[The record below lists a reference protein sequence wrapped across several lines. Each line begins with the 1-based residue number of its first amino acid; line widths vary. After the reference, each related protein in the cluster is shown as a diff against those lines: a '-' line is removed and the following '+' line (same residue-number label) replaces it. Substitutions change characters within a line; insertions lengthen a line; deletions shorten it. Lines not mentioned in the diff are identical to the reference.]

1 VILFPLWDRVQEL
14 PESAPDVDVE
24 REPILPR
31 LPLPGP
37 GDAWAFFLDVD
48 GTLLD
53 IAPTP
58 ESVAPR
64 ADTVELLERLAQT
77 AGGAVALVSGRPIRQ
92 LDELFAPL
100 ALAAAGLH
108 GLEWR
113 SADGTMHMADATAPD
128 LARTVEQLA
137 EFARRHPGTRV
148 EDKGMTVALHYR
160 QAPDAA
166 PDARRCVDNAA
177 RALGDRVHVQEGKMV
192 LEIKSIDAHKGMVV
206 ERFLAEQPFA
216 GRVPVFIGDDV
227 TDEDAFAVVNRHG
240 GYSIRVG
247 AARDKPSAARWALA
261 TPDQV
266 HSWLGR
272 VADSLEH
279 EQQR

>member
-1 VILFPLWDRVQEL
+1 MRKL
-14 PESAPDVDVE
+14 PVSTPDFDIEHGRAV
-24 REPILPR
+24 PR
-31 LPLPGP
+31 PPLPGP
-37 GDAWAFFLDVD
+37 KDAWAFFLDVD

-64 ADTVELLERLAQT
+64 ADTVELLERLAHA

-92 LDELFAPL
+92 LDELFTPL
-100 ALAAAGLH
+100 TLAAAGLH

-113 SADGTMHMADATAPD
+113 SADGTMHPADGVVPD
-128 LARTVEQLA
+128 LTGTVEQL
-137 EFARRHPGTRV
+137 EKFARKHPGIRI

-166 PDARRCVDNAA
+166 PDARRCVDKAA

-206 ERFLAEQPFA
+206 ERFLAELPFA
-216 GRVPVFIGDDV
+216 GRAPVFIGDDV

-247 AARDKPSAARWALA
+247 TERTRPSAARWALA
-261 TPDQV
+261 TPSQV

-272 VADSLEH
+272 VTDCLEQK
-279 EQQR
+279 EQR

>member
-1 VILFPLWDRVQEL
+1 MRKL
-14 PESAPDVDVE
+14 PVSTPDFDIE
-24 REPILPR
+24 REPTAPR
-31 LPLPGP
+31 PPLPGP
-37 GDAWAFFLDVD
+37 QDAWAFFLDVD

-64 ADTVELLERLAQT
+64 ADTVDLLERLAHA

-92 LDELFAPL
+92 LDQLFTPL
-100 ALAAAGLH
+100 SLAAAGLH

-113 SADGTMHMADATAPD
+113 SGDGTMHSADAVVPD
-128 LARTVEQLA
+128 LARTVEKLE
-137 EFARRHPGTRV
+137 EFVRQHPGTRV

-160 QAPDAA
+160 QAPAA
-166 PDARRCVDNAA
+166 EPDARRSIDELA
-177 RALGDRVHVQEGKMV
+177 RRLGDRVHVQEGKMV
-192 LEIKSIDAHKGMVV
+192 LEIKSVDAHKGMVV
-206 ERFLAEQPFA
+206 ERFLVEKPFA
-216 GRVPVFIGDDV
+216 GRAPVFIGDDV

-247 AARDKPSAARWALA
+247 TERTGPSAARWALA
-261 TPDQV
+261 TPSQV

-272 VADSLEH
+272 VTDCLERK
-279 EQQR
+279 EQR